1 MFKITVEE
9 RNWNDIKQEQAV
21 EIILLGVMDDHVN
34 IQHTAL
40 FPSLNPDE
48 SPNSKHNLL

>member
-34 IQHTAL
+34 IQQAYSPLSIT
-40 FPSLNPDE
+40 E
-48 SPNSKHNLL
+48 SR